1 MQSNLYL
8 ENIGMVLENKITYY
22 KLKRNYK
29 GKNGKNLSYIN
40 IRFVNKE
47 TGERKDIRLSK
58 LRNDIGD
65 KKRFMPSNALEIDRI
80 VKKAIEMGVAP
91 FSDKIKQTDNT
102 LLEYIKNFW
111 DFENSEY
118 ILTKKEETGK
128 TISKATAEKN
138 FHNLLV
144 HVFESEF
151 NKKDQ
156 NGKLVGSYYL
166 PKDITA
172 QELTKEKIEAVKK
185 SMLRAEMLSPKTVK
199 NVLNALNVPLNELV
213 RDGVILQNPMLRVRP
228 ICINQTETNVDALTD
243 NEVEQLCL
251 RTIHLMASHLLWKR
265 HGLAILIAAATG
277 MRQAEVLSLRPS
289 KIRPIEGT
297 DYCSVEIST
306 AYNDAD
312 GFKPP
317 KNGRK
322 RFTIIDKRLA
332 ELVNVIQPNS
342 QSLIFGRMDG
352 DPSKPMD
359 DGPLRRNFNKI
370 VQKLTDEGLIE
381 QRDDDLRIVFHS
393 LRHYANTEINY
404 RAGQDVANSILG
416 HSGGDVMNSRYSHLT
431 ERASKIYS
439 EKVKS
444 LLPESVLEAISEYT
458 ELLRQEES

>member
-1 MQSNLYL
+1 M
-8 ENIGMVLENKITYY
+8 ENTGD
-22 KLKRNYK
+22 
-29 GKNGKNLSYIN
+29 LSYYLIEREKKTTGKKKASV
-40 IRFVNKE
+40 IIVRFVNKA
-47 TGERKDIRLSK
+47 TGERKDVWLSK
-58 LRNDIGD
+58 LKRLIGYT
-65 KKRFMPSNALEIDRI
+65 KRIMPSNTLGIKMI
-80 VKKAIEMGVAP
+80 VDKAIEMGVPP
-91 FSDKIKQTDNT
+91 FSNNIKHNDTS
-102 LLEYIKNFW
+102 LLDYIKDFW
-111 DFENSEY
+111 NYDTSEY

-128 TISKATAEKN
+128 TISKATAQKN
-138 FHNLLV
+138 LHNLLV
-144 HVFESEF
+144 HVFESAF

-156 NGKLVGSYYL
+156 NGKRVGSYYL
-166 PKDITA
+166 PAAITA
-172 QELTKEKIEAVKK
+172 QELTKEKIEEIKK
-185 SMLRAEMLSPKTVK
+185 SMLRAEKLSPKTVK
-199 NVLNALNVPLNELV
+199 NILNALNVPLNELV
-213 RDGVILQNPMLRVRP
+213 MDGVILQNPMTRVRP
-228 ICINQTETNVDALTD
+228 ICISQTETNVDALID
-243 NEVEQLCL
+243 SEVEQLCL
-251 RTIHLMASHLLWKR
+251 RTIQLMASHLLWNK
-265 HGLAILIAAATG
+265 HGLAILVAAATG

-312 GFKPP
+312 GFKAP

-332 ELVNVIQPNS
+332 ELIKVIQPDS

-370 VQKLTDEGLIE
+370 IQKLTDEGLID
-381 QRDDDLRIVFHS
+381 QRDGDLRIVFHS

-404 RAGQDVANSILG
+404 RAGQDIANSILG

-444 LLPESVLEAISEYT
+444 LLPESVLEAIEEYT
-458 ELLRQEES
+458 DLLRKEES

>member
-1 MQSNLYL
+1 M
-8 ENIGMVLENKITYY
+8 EKTGD
-22 KLKRNYK
+22 
-29 GKNGKNLSYIN
+29 LSYYLIEREKKTTGKKKASV
-40 IRFVNKE
+40 IIVRFVNKA
-47 TGERKDIRLSK
+47 TGERKDVWLSK
-58 LRNDIGD
+58 LQRLTGD
-65 KKRFMPSNALEIDRI
+65 TKRFMPSNTLEINRI
-80 VKKAIEMGVAP
+80 VNTAIEMGVAP
-91 FSDKIKQTDNT
+91 FSDSIKQNDTS
-102 LLEYIKNFW
+102 LLNYIKDFW
-111 DFENSEY
+111 NYDTSEY

-138 FHNLLV
+138 LHNLLV

-151 NKKDQ
+151 NKKDK
-156 NGKLVGSYYL
+156 NGKPIGSYYL
-166 PKDITA
+166 PTDITA

-228 ICINQTETNVDALTD
+228 ICINQSETNVDALTD

-251 RTIHLMASHLLWKR
+251 RTIHLMASHLLWNK

-332 ELVNVIQPNS
+332 ELINVIQPNI

-370 VQKLTDEGLIE
+370 VQKLTDEGLID
-381 QRDDDLRIVFHS
+381 QRDGDLRIVFHS

-444 LLPESVLEAISEYT
+444 LLPESVLKDVAEYT

>member
-1 MQSNLYL
+1 MG
-8 ENIGMVLENKITYY
+8 NIVYY
-22 KLKRNYK
+22 KISRKLK
-29 GKNGKNLSYIN
+29 GKKNQSCLY

-47 TGERKDIRLSK
+47 TGDRQEVSLKTLK
-58 LRNDIGD
+58 NAIGD
-65 KKRFMPSNALEIDRI
+65 TKRFKPSNAFEIDR
-80 VKKAIEMGVAP
+80 VVQTAIEMGVAP
-91 FSDKIKQTDNT
+91 FSDSIKQNDTS
-102 LLEYIKNFW
+102 LLNYIKDFW
-111 DFENSEY
+111 NYDTSEY
-118 ILTKKEETGK
+118 ILSKKEETGK

-138 FHNLLV
+138 LHNLLV
-144 HVFESEF
+144 HAFESQY
-151 NKKDQ
+151 NKKDR
-156 NGKLVGSYYL
+156 NGKPVGSYYL
-166 PKDITA
+166 PADITA
-172 QELTKEKIEAVKK
+172 QDLTKEKIEAVKK

-251 RTIHLMASHLLWKR
+251 RTIHLMASHLLWNR

-322 RFTIIDKRLA
+322 RFSIIDKRLA
-332 ELVNVIQPNS
+332 ELIHVIQPNI

-370 VQKLTDEGLIE
+370 VQKLTDEGLID
-381 QRDDDLRIVFHS
+381 QRDGDLRIVFHS

-416 HSGGDVMNSRYSHLT
+416 HSGGDVMNSRYSHIT

-444 LLPESVLEAISEYT
+444 LLPESVLKDVAEYT

>member
-1 MQSNLYL
+1 MRKT
-8 ENIGMVLENKITYY
+8 ED
-22 KLKRNYK
+22 
-29 GKNGKNLSYIN
+29 LSYYLIERVKKNAGKKKSTFIIVRFIN
-40 IRFVNKE
+40 NS
-47 TGERKDIRLSK
+47 TGERKEVTLSK
-58 LRNDIGD
+58 LRKLIGD
-65 KKRFMPSNALEIDRI
+65 KKRFMLSNTLEIYRI
-80 VKKAIEMGVAP
+80 VDKAIEMGVAP
-91 FSDKIKQTDNT
+91 FSNSIKQNDTS
-102 LLEYIKNFW
+102 LLNYIKNFW
-111 DFENSEY
+111 DYDNSEY

-128 TISKATAEKN
+128 TISKATAQKN
-138 FHNLLV
+138 LHNLLV
-144 HVFESEF
+144 HVFESAF
-151 NKKDQ
+151 NKKDK
-156 NGKLVGSYYL
+156 NGKSVGSYYL
-166 PKDITA
+166 PADITA
-172 QELTKEKIEAVKK
+172 QELTKEKIEDIKK
-185 SMLRAEMLSPKTVK
+185 SMLRAEKLSPKTVK
-199 NVLNALNVPLNELV
+199 NILNALNVPLNELV
-213 RDGVILQNPMLRVRP
+213 MDGVIIQNPMTRVRP
-228 ICINQTETNVDALTD
+228 ICISQTETNVDALTD
-243 NEVEQLCL
+243 KEVEELCL
-251 RTIHLMASHLLWKR
+251 RTVQMMASHLLWNR
-265 HGLAILIAAATG
+265 HGLAILVASATG

-312 GFKPP
+312 GFKAP

-332 ELVNVIQPNS
+332 ELIKVIQPDS

-370 VQKLTDEGLIE
+370 IQKLTDEGLID
-381 QRDDDLRIVFHS
+381 QRDGDLRIVFHS

-444 LLPESVLEAISEYT
+444 LLPESVLEAIEEYT
-458 ELLRQEES
+458 DLLRKEES

>member
-1 MQSNLYL
+1 MRKT
-8 ENIGMVLENKITYY
+8 ED
-22 KLKRNYK
+22 
-29 GKNGKNLSYIN
+29 LSYYLIERVKKNTGKKKSTFIIVRFIN
-40 IRFVNKE
+40 NS
-47 TGERKDIRLSK
+47 TGERKEVTLTK
-58 LRNDIGD
+58 LRKLIGD
-65 KKRFMPSNALEIDRI
+65 KKRFMPSNTLEINRI
-80 VKKAIEMGVAP
+80 VDTAIEMGVAP
-91 FSDKIKQTDNT
+91 FSNNIKHNDTS
-102 LLEYIKNFW
+102 LLDYIKDFW
-111 DFENSEY
+111 NYDTSEY

-228 ICINQTETNVDALTD
+228 ICINQSETNVDALTD

-251 RTIHLMASHLLWKR
+251 RTIHLMASHLLWNR

-312 GFKPP
+312 GFKAP

-332 ELVNVIQPNS
+332 ELIHVIQPNI
-342 QSLIFGRMDG
+342 QSLIFERMDG
-352 DPSKPMD
+352 DSSKPMD

-370 VQKLTDEGLIE
+370 IKNLTDEGLIDK
-381 QRDDDLRIVFHS
+381 RDGDLRIVFHS

-416 HSGGDVMNSRYSHLT
+416 HSGGDVMNSRYSHIT

-444 LLPESVLEAISEYT
+444 LLSESVLKDVAEYT
-458 ELLRQEES
+458 DLLRQEES

>member
-1 MQSNLYL
+1 MRKT
-8 ENIGMVLENKITYY
+8 ED
-22 KLKRNYK
+22 
-29 GKNGKNLSYIN
+29 LSYYLIERVKKNTGKKKSTFIIVRFIN
-40 IRFVNKE
+40 NS
-47 TGERKDIRLSK
+47 TGERKEVTLTK
-58 LRNDIGD
+58 LRKLIGD
-65 KKRFMPSNALEIDRI
+65 KKRFMPSNTLEINRI
-80 VKKAIEMGVAP
+80 VDTAIEMGVAP
-91 FSDKIKQTDNT
+91 FSNNIKQNDTS
-102 LLEYIKNFW
+102 LLNYIKDFW
-111 DFENSEY
+111 NYDTSEY

-172 QELTKEKIEAVKK
+172 QELTKEKIEDIKK
-185 SMLRAEMLSPKTVK
+185 SMLRAEKLSPKTVK
-199 NVLNALNVPLNELV
+199 NILNALNVPLNELV
-213 RDGVILQNPMLRVRP
+213 MDGVILQNPMTRVRP
-228 ICINQTETNVDALTD
+228 ICINQSETNVDALTD

-251 RTIHLMASHLLWKR
+251 RTIHLMASHLLWNK

-332 ELVNVIQPNS
+332 ELINVIQPNI

-370 VQKLTDEGLIE
+370 IKNLIDEGLID
-381 QRDDDLRIVFHS
+381 QRDGDLRIVFHS

-444 LLPESVLEAISEYT
+444 LLPESVLKDVAEYT

>member
-1 MQSNLYL
+1 M
-8 ENIGMVLENKITYY
+8 ENTGD
-22 KLKRNYK
+22 
-29 GKNGKNLSYIN
+29 LSYYLIEREKKTTGKKKASV
-40 IRFVNKE
+40 IIVRFVNKA
-47 TGERKDIRLSK
+47 TGERKDVWLSK
-58 LRNDIGD
+58 LKRLIGD
-65 KKRFMPSNALEIDRI
+65 TKRIMPSNTLGIKMI
-80 VKKAIEMGVAP
+80 VDKAIEMGVAP
-91 FSDKIKQTDNT
+91 FSNNT
-102 LLEYIKNFW
+102 KHNDTSLLDYIKDFW
-111 DFENSEY
+111 DYDKSEY

-138 FHNLLV
+138 LHNLLV
-144 HVFESEF
+144 HAFESQY
-151 NKKDQ
+151 NKKDR
-156 NGKLVGSYYL
+156 NGKPVGSYYL
-166 PKDITA
+166 PADITA
-172 QELTKEKIEAVKK
+172 QDLTKEKIEAVKK

-228 ICINQTETNVDALTD
+228 ICINQSETNVDALTD

-251 RTIHLMASHLLWKR
+251 RTIHLMASHLLWNR

-312 GFKPP
+312 GFKAP

-332 ELVNVIQPNS
+332 ELINVIQPNS
-342 QSLIFGRMDG
+342 QSLIFGRMDR

-370 VQKLTDEGLIE
+370 IKNLTDEGLIDK
-381 QRDDDLRIVFHS
+381 RDGDLRIVFHS

-416 HSGGDVMNSRYSHLT
+416 HSGGDVMNSRYSHIT

-444 LLPESVLEAISEYT
+444 LLSENVLKDVAEYT
-458 ELLRQEES
+458 ELLKKEEF

>member
-1 MQSNLYL
+1 MG
-8 ENIGMVLENKITYY
+8 NIVYY
-22 KLKRNYK
+22 KISRKIK
-29 GKNGKNLSYIN
+29 GKKKQSCLY

-47 TGERKDIRLSK
+47 TGDRQEVSLKTLK
-58 LRNDIGD
+58 NAIGD
-65 KKRFMPSNALEIDRI
+65 TKRFMPSNAFEIDR
-80 VKKAIEMGVAP
+80 VVQTAIEMGVAP
-91 FSDKIKQTDNT
+91 FSNNT
-102 LLEYIKNFW
+102 KHNDTSLLDYIKDFW
-111 DFENSEY
+111 NYDTSEY

-156 NGKLVGSYYL
+156 NGKLLGSYYL

-228 ICINQTETNVDALTD
+228 ICINQSETNVDALTD
-243 NEVEQLCL
+243 GEVEQICL
-251 RTIHLMASHLLWKR
+251 RVIWMMESHLLWER

-297 DYCSVEIST
+297 DYYSVEIST
-306 AYNDAD
+306 AYNDSD
-312 GFKPP
+312 GFKAP

-322 RFTIIDKRLA
+322 RFSIIERRLA
-332 ELVNVIQPNS
+332 ELINVIQPNS

-381 QRDDDLRIVFHS
+381 QREGDLRIVFHS

-444 LLPESVLEAISEYT
+444 LLPESVLESITEYT